1 MAGEVLYTET
11 ELREVWWAKPS
22 TKKPNPALAPPDNT
36 SEYVGWI
43 HIDDP
48 AVERGQGI
56 QE

>member
-22 TKKPNPALAPPDNT
+22 TKKPHPALVPPDYT

-48 AVERGQGI
+48 AVEWSQGI

>member
-1 MAGEVLYTET
+1 MSQANMTMMWEAW
-11 ELREVWWAKPS
+11 RAKPA
-22 TKKPNPALAPPDNT
+22 TKKPNPASVPPDYT

-48 AVERGQGI
+48 AVEWSQGI